1 MTRRHVFDE
10 YNDQRGHYPRAL
22 VGDIRITVR
31 PSYIILRKRHSH
43 DFYICREDLVTILK
57 WLVPLVRRMEGS
69 FDPDLAMEE
78 YLREQ
83 EFYDAAIKKTRKR
96 RGV

>member
-1 MTRRHVFDE
+1 
-10 YNDQRGHYPRAL
+10 
-22 VGDIRITVR
+22 
-31 PSYIILRKRHSH
+31 
-43 DFYICREDLVTILK
+43 
-57 WLVPLVRRMEGS
+57 MEGS
-69 FDPDLAMEE
+69 FDPDLAMED